1 MRAPLHSAS
10 EARDRV
16 EERLAIETE
25 LASADA
31 LDPAEL
37 VERRGPALGHLD
49 ERAIRENDEG
59 RDAFLPRE
67 AEPQLAQFP
76 EQGGIG
82 LVQSVEPRCLAP
94 RTTLAARREGFDRT
108 ERDPLSPEQ
117 DRLAPLGEREA
128 AMLLTC
134 LHQRAGGEE
143 LADRARP

>member
-1 MRAPLHSAS
+1 MRPRLHSAL

-16 EERLAIETE
+16 EERLSIQTE

-49 ERAIRENDEG
+49 QRAIREDDEG

-67 AEPQLAQFP
+67 AEPQVAQFR

-82 LVQSVEPRCLAP
+82 LVQSVETRRLAP
-94 RTTLAARREGFDRT
+94 RTTLAARQW
-108 ERDPLSPEQ
+108 PL
-117 DRLAPLGEREA
+117 RR
-128 AMLLTC
+128 
-134 LHQRAGGEE
+134 
-143 LADRARP
+143 